1 MKIENDENSILKRL
15 QWSIAANPRIEPI
28 NNDVLRAR
36 EERKILLSEFKEITL
51 KVRVQN
57 SAKFRDFEVVI
68 LEFSKIMKISTFF
81 NSVESN
87 DFYRWCY
94 PF

>member
-51 KVRVQN
+51 KVRVLN
-57 SAKFRDFEVVI
+57 AAEFRDFELVI
-68 LEFSKIMKISTFF
+68 LKSSKIMKISTFL